1 MPDGL
6 FGPLASATLDQPL
19 IVDLFAGIGGA
30 SAGIKRA
37 LRRAPDVAIDHD
49 PSATS
54 LHAAAHPETA
64 HYCRSVYDVS
74 PHEAIGGHR
83 RVGLLWAS
91 PDCRHHSRAAGGRV
105 RSRSVRDLAWVV
117 VEWARR
123 VRPAVILVENV
134 SEFADWGPL
143 KPCGQ
148 PCPDRR
154 GSLFEHW
161 RQRLRRL
168 GYRVETKRLRACD
181 FGGAT
186 IRERLFVQ
194 ARCDGQPIRWPEPT
208 HGDPDGAAVR
218 SGRLRPWRTAA
229 DIIDWSIPCPSIFE
243 RSRLLADAT
252 CRRIARGV
260 MKYVVTA
267 ADPFIVPVTHAGDAR
282 VHGIADPLRT
292 VTAANRGELA
302 LVSAC
307 LASLRDPADGRT
319 IDRPMPTVAASGEH
333 VALMS
338 ACLTRTDMH
347 RSNATCIRPLDRPVP
362 TATTSGGIG
371 LVSACLATVGYSERD
386 GQSPRVRS
394 VTDPTTTVPAS
405 GGKQALVAAFLAQHN
420 LGRVGRQSSQP
431 LATVTTRGT
440 QTQLVT
446 CALAEATE
454 RAREV
459 AAFLT
464 RYHGSG
470 QQDRTPADPLGTV
483 DCTDRYG
490 LVTVTIEG
498 TPHAVVDIGMRMLT
512 PRELARAQGF
522 PDATPLEDVHG
533 VWRTDGGALKQGII
547 PRTYQIAGIGNSVHV
562 DVAAALVAA
571 ACPDL
576 AERDPANG
584 AALCAEAHHG

>member
-6 FGPLASATLDQPL
+6 FGPLASAGRDRPM
-19 IVDLFAGIGGA
+19 IVDLLAGMGGA
-30 SAGIKRA
+30 SEGVRLA
-37 LRRAPDVAIDHD
+37 LGRAPDVAIDHD
-49 PSATS
+49 PAAIS

-134 SEFADWGPL
+134 AEFADWGPL

-154 GSLFEHW
+154 GSIFEHW
-161 RQRLRRL
+161 RERLRRL
-168 GYRVETKRLRACD
+168 GYRVEARRLRACD

-194 ARCDGQPIRWPEPT
+194 ARRDGRPIRWPEPT
-208 HGDPDGAAVR
+208 HGDPDGEAVR
-218 SGRLRPWRTAA
+218 AGRLRPWRPAA

-243 RSRLLADAT
+243 RWRPLADAT

-260 MKYVVTA
+260 MKYVVPA
-267 ADPFIVPVTHAGDAR
+267 ADPFIVPVTH
-282 VHGIADPLRT
+282 
-292 VTAANRGELA
+292 
-302 LVSAC
+302 
-307 LASLRDPADGRT
+307 
-319 IDRPMPTVAASGEH
+319 
-333 VALMS
+333 
-338 ACLTRTDMH
+338 
-347 RSNATCIRPLDRPVP
+347 
-362 TATTSGGIG
+362 
-371 LVSACLATVGYSERD
+371 
-386 GQSPRVRS
+386 VRS

-420 LGRVGRQSSQP
+420 LGRVGRAPSQP
-431 LATVTTRGT
+431 IATVTTRGT

-446 CALAEATE
+446 CALAAEATA
-454 RAREV
+454 RARQV

-498 TPHAVVDIGMRMLT
+498 TPYAVMDIGMRMLN

-533 VWRTDGGALKQGII
+533 SWRTDGGALKRGII

-576 AERDPANG
+576 AEGRSEPVWTDSERLEVVP
-584 AALCAEAHHG
+584 